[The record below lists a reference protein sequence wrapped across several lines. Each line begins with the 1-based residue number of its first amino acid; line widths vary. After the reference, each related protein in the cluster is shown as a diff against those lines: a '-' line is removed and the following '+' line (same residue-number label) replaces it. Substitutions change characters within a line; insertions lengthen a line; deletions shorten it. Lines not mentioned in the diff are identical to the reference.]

1 MLELISIFHNT
12 NFSKNIKKTKK
23 IKEHKKQDLYE
34 TQSTS
39 TSLSSSSIDINDRLS
54 DLQINNLENLENNQ
68 QQQTLFSPQTSNSK
82 NFMSKLNK
90 IGKNTRSLYYN
101 KLINKKLLN
110 SKQKKFNNLFIFDWD
125 DTLLCTS
132 VLSPNGYFDVDFEIP
147 EVTLTKMK
155 ILEKH
160 VKNILSK
167 ALEKGDTYIVTN
179 SELDWIEYSCQR
191 FFPNVY
197 ELIKKIKIISARDLY
212 EEKYPN
218 DYKIWKVKAFNDI
231 IKNYSLNLPTNIMSF
246 GDSSYEIDAA
256 FDIAS
261 KFNNGFIKAIK
272 FKEYPLISDIISQ
285 LILISEKF
293 ELFYSS
299 CKNCTINIDE

>member
-1 MLELISIFHNT
+1 MFELISIFDK
-12 NFSKNIKKTKK
+12 KNLSENIEKPKQIEEDKS
-23 IKEHKKQDLYE
+23 QDLYE

-39 TSLSSSSIDINDRLS
+39 TSLTSSSTDINDRLA
-54 DLQINNLENLENNQ
+54 DLPINNLENLEYKI
-68 QQQTLFSPQTSNSK
+68 LFSPPPS
-82 NFMSKLNK
+82 FISKLNK
-90 IGKNTRSLYYN
+90 MGKNARSSYYN
-101 KLINKKLLN
+101 KLVNKNLLN
-110 SKQKKFNNLFIFDWD
+110 SKPKKINNIFIFDWD

-132 VLSPNGYFDVDFEIP
+132 VLSPNGYFDDDFEIP
-147 EVTLTKMK
+147 EATLKK
-155 ILEKH
+155 IKTLEIH
-160 VKNILSK
+160 VKNILLK

-197 ELIKKIKIISARDLY
+197 ELLKKIKIISARDLY
-212 EEKYPN
+212 EEKHPS

-256 FDIAS
+256 FDMAS
-261 KFNNGFIKAIK
+261 KFSNGFIKAIK

-293 ELFYSS
+293 EKFYSS
-299 CKNCTINIDE
+299 CKNCIINIEG